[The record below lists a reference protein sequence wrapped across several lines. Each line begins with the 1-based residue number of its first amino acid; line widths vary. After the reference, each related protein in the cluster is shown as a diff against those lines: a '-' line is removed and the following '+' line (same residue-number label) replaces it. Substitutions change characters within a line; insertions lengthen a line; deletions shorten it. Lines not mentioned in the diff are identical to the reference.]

1 MGKHACYMAIEE
13 QQLNSLIDLEGQA
26 LVDALEELQE
36 KNNTLDIGKMWD
48 GLHFVLTGISA
59 STPLEENP
67 LSDAIVGI
75 HVMDE
80 DNFIAAIGNNELDE
94 IISALKAVKVEKLRE
109 AFDPARLTQ
118 AEIYPDI
125 WRPQDKES
133 LFIELEQA
141 LQQLISFYKNTMDGD
156 RHIVVSIY

>member
-1 MGKHACYMAIEE
+1 MRLK
-13 QQLNSLIDLEGQA
+13 SFRK
-26 LVDALEELQE
+26 

-141 LQQLISFYKNTMDGD
+141 LQQLISFYKNTLDGD

>member
-1 MGKHACYMAIEE
+1 
-13 QQLNSLIDLEGQA
+13 
-26 LVDALEELQE
+26 
-36 KNNTLDIGKMWD
+36 MWD

-141 LQQLISFYKNTMDGD
+141 LQQLISFYKNTLDGD